1 MASTTKFTVEGPMT
15 LAYFSDERHSKRVLI
30 NPEEEEDKSHLV
42 AEVPICGC
50 EGESLETK
58 IANEIGFPND
68 AEFDEFYHKMEELR
82 KQGLRT
88 EEGVPDVT
96 RPTKL
101 RITVEVL

>member
-1 MASTTKFTVEGPMT
+1 MANTTSFTVEGPMT
-15 LAYFSDERHSKRVLI
+15 LAFLSDERHSKRVLFHI
-30 NPEEEEDKSHLV
+30 SQQDNLLTAD
-42 AEVPICGC
+42 APICGC

-68 AEFDEFYHKMEELR
+68 VEFDAFSQRLNELR
-82 KQGLRT
+82 QQGLRT

-96 RPTKL
+96 REVKL